1 MASEFADDR
10 VLSDI
15 GMLSMPFSFP
25 VGIPLQI
32 EIEGISFKMAST
44 SIGYLADRYLVI
56 KYPTTSISISRMLF
70 KGNKIGVRYLDRGTV
85 FGFES
90 ELIADAQNL
99 SALFISYPLRIVRK
113 DLRRSRRMGCYL
125 PAKVLRHNQDSGE
138 NEPFGDGVIVD
149 ISRTGCGLTALRGS
163 NSDVFVGVQVGDTVI
178 LNFQLPGTDD
188 DTAIN
193 GKVKSVQRDTEKTK
207 VGIAFETEENLDTKV
222 IEYVAALEELETGT
236 VRIQ

>member
-1 MASEFADDR
+1 MLCYGKRVQEDDR

-56 KYPTTSISISRMLF
+56 KYPHHFDIYFENVLQ
-70 KGNKIGVRYLDRGTV
+70 GDKIGVRYLDRGTV

-138 NEPFGDGVIVD
+138 NEPFGDRGD
-149 ISRTGCGLTALRGS
+149 LRRQAER
-163 NSDVFVGVQVGDTVI
+163 DVV
-178 LNFQLPGTDD
+178 
-188 DTAIN
+188 
-193 GKVKSVQRDTEKTK
+193 
-207 VGIAFETEENLDTKV
+207 
-222 IEYVAALEELETGT
+222 
-236 VRIQ
+236 